1 MDGST
6 RPPAWY
12 WIVAVLALLWE
23 ATGCYFYLV
32 QVRMGPAELA
42 QLRAVQAEAF
52 ASMASWQWA
61 AFAIA
66 VWSGL
71 AGALGLLLRRRWAIW
86 GFWLS
91 LIAAAVQYG
100 YTLFATPLIER
111 MGAAEALP
119 LPITI
124 IVLGLVFVWFAGFAT
139 NKGWLR

>member
-12 WIVAVLALLWE
+12 WIVAVLAFLWE
-23 ATGCYFYLV
+23 AMGCYFYIV

-42 QLRAVQAEAF
+42 QLRPVQAEAF

-66 VWSGL
+66 VWAGI
-71 AGALGLLLRRRWAIW
+71 AGAIGLLLRRRWAVW

-124 IVLGLVFVWFAGFAT
+124 IVLGLVLVWFAGFAA